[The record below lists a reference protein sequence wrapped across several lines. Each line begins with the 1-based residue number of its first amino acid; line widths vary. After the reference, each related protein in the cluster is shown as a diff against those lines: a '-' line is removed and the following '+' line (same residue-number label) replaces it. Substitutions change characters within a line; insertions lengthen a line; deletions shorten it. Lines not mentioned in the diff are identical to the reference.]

1 MSILDNFNNPT
12 EGKGQ
17 LKRFT
22 RGEIPAAADSYR
34 AYEVNDQHSLHN
46 SKLHNEF
53 SNAGTPIVN
62 LANNKYNASPKN
74 STNLTKITD
83 ANSGFSQEYSSTNK
97 YTDGI
102 TTTIR

>member
-12 EGKGQ
+12 EGKGK
-17 LKRFT
+17 LTRFT
-22 RGEIPAAADSYR
+22 RGEIPAAGNTYR
-34 AYEVNDQHSLHN
+34 AYEVNDQNSLHN

-62 LANNKYNASPKN
+62 LANNKYNASPKTP
-74 STNLTKITD
+74 TNLIKISD
-83 ANSGFSQEYSSTNK
+83 ANSGFSQEYSSENK
-97 YTDGI
+97 YIDGI